1 MKRPLVMVALLYTG
15 GVLLG
20 NFWPLPLPWLYAF
33 SFALSLASLIDA
45 PARAFLI
52 WPLVL
57 FAGWTNLSTRTAV
70 VSPFDL
76 RTLVGTNVELIT
88 LRGALSETPS
98 QRVYEFHEK
107 ESWHTLA
114 RVDVTAVQR
123 GANWQPAFGRVA
135 VTTPGV
141 LGSNYFGGQTLEIT
155 RGVQPPKGSAAGG
168 LVDYRA

>member
-20 NFWPLPLPWLYAF
+20 NFWPLPLLWLFAF
-33 SFALSLASLIDA
+33 SFALSFTSLIWA
-45 PARAFLI
+45 AARAHLI
-52 WPLVL
+52 WALVV

-76 RTLVGTNVELIT
+76 RTLVGTNVELVT
-88 LRGALSETPS
+88 LRGTLSETPS
-98 QRVYEFHEK
+98 QRVYENHQK

-114 RVDVTAVQR
+114 RVEATAVQR
-123 GANWQPAFGRVA
+123 GENWQPAFGRVA

-141 LGSNYFGGQTLEIT
+141 LGTNFFGGVPIEVT
-155 RGVQPPKGSAAGG
+155 
-168 LVDYRA
+168 